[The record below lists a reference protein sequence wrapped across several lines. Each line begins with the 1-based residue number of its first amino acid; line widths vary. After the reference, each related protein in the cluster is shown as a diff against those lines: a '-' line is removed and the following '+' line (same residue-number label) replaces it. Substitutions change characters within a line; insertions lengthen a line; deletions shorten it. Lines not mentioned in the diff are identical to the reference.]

1 MTDSM
6 LAAVQGLSQAPLVML
21 SGGRDSA
28 CLAHL
33 AARAIDGVRALH
45 VDHGLR
51 PDSEADADACRALCA
66 ELGVALVVERAPA
79 APATGNLQ
87 AWARDVR
94 LAAAARHAEGAKV
107 ALAHTATDQAET
119 VLYRLAS
126 SPGRRALL
134 GMRAESERGGCRLVR
149 PLLPFTRADTT
160 RYCEDHGVAF
170 VDDPGN
176 ATGAFARGRV
186 RNGLAPALAAVHP
199 DAERNVLRTAAILRD
214 EAEVLDALVAAETG
228 GGAIAVERLRALP
241 PALARLVVQALAD
254 AAPGGPV
261 PGAAARTTEIAAL
274 GEGALD
280 VGRGVRARVHDGML
294 AFEPSQGRAARAQA
308 VR

>member
-1 MTDSM
+1 M
-6 LAAVQGLSQAPLVML
+6 
-21 SGGRDSA
+21 
-28 CLAHL
+28 
-33 AARAIDGVRALH
+33 RALH

-51 PDSEADADACRALCA
+51 PDSSQDADACRALCA
-66 ELGVALVVERAPA
+66 GLGVELVVEHAPA

-94 LAAAARHAEGAKV
+94 LAAAARHADGAPV

-134 GMRAESERGGCRLVR
+134 GMRADSERGGCRLVR
-149 PLLPFTRADTT
+149 PLLAFTRADTT

-170 VDDPGN
+170 VDDPAN

-228 GGAIAVERLRALP
+228 EGEIAVARLRALP

-261 PGAAARTTEIAAL
+261 PGAAARTDEIAAMAR
-274 GEGALD
+274 GALD
-280 VGRGVRARVHDGML
+280 VGRGVRARVRDGIL
-294 AFEPSQGRAARAQA
+294 AFEPSEGPAARAEA
-308 VR
+308 IR